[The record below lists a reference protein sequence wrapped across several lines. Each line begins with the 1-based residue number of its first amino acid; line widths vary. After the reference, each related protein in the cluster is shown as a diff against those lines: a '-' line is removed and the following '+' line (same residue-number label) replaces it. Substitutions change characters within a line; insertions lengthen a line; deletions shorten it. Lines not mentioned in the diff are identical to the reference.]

1 MTRFVFL
8 STHRGVAGQLA
19 AADPQGTQQLTLI
32 VADGLGDS
40 IDSAVRTI
48 DLGAL
53 SGPRE
58 GSIWQRSVALRTLVR
73 VSPLDGGARMARS
86 VRASA
91 SAQDALRAAEVV
103 VACDRDSVYAAW
115 RATTGARSAA
125 LGLSGISGGLAAVRR
140 AVAG

>member
-19 AADPQGTQQLTLI
+19 TADPQGSQHLTL
-32 VADGLGDS
+32 VVGDGLGDS
-40 IDSAVRTI
+40 AEGAVRII
-48 DLGAL
+48 DVGAVG
-53 SGPRE
+53 GPRE
-58 GSIWQRSVALRTLVR
+58 GSLWQRSAALRTLVR
-73 VSPLDGGARMARS
+73 LSPADGGARMARR

-91 SAQDALRAAEVV
+91 DAQAALRAADVV